1 MLRGTMGFLPV
12 GISLF
17 LLAGCAAGAEEPP
30 APAPTETA
38 ARLEARIAD
47 GAETGE
53 LLLAGADGQLYALSA
68 GDTPVTLDGGAAGR
82 AELRDG
88 MLVTVCHSGLIQETY
103 PARFDSVSA
112 LEARSAG
119 TDDRCGLYLQVL
131 EDLWNVDSGLND
143 GVTQLGMDLSGV
155 TDLTESEK
163 AAVVWRFGQAR
174 GLVPVT
180 GTFEELAE
188 AGYLDRERLV
198 WENGILF
205 TLSGSASEGFQAEKW
220 RSGTGAYFF
229 TDCTARAGDGG
240 GWTYRVGAE
249 AIS

>member
-1 MLRGTMGFLPV
+1 MRETIRFLPV
-12 GISLF
+12 WISLL
-17 LLAGCAAGAEEPP
+17 LLAGCAAGAEEPS

-38 ARLEARIAD
+38 TRLEAWIAD

-53 LLLAGADGQLYALSA
+53 LLLAGEDGQLYALSV
-68 GDTPVTLDGGAAGR
+68 GETPVTLDGVEAQR
-82 AELRDG
+82 ADLLDG
-88 MLVTVCHSGLIQETY
+88 MRVTVCYNGLIQETY
-103 PARFDSVSA
+103 PARFESVST
-112 LEARSAG
+112 LEAEG
-119 TDDRCGLYLQVL
+119 TGTNDRCGLYLQVL

-143 GVTQLGMDLSGV
+143 GVTKLGMDLSEA

-174 GLVPVT
+174 GLTPLT
-180 GTFEELAE
+180 GTFDELAD
-188 AGYLDRERLV
+188 AGYFDREHLV
-198 WENGILF
+198 WDDGVLF

-229 TDCTARAGDGG
+229 TNCTAQSGDNGA
-240 GWTYRVGAE
+240 WTYRVGAE